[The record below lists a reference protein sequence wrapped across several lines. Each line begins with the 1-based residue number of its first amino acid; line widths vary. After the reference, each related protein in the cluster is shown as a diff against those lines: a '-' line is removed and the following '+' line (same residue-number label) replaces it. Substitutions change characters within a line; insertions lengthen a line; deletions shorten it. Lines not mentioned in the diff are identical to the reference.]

1 MDLSIIIVNYN
12 GLGFLHKCID
22 SIIKYLHPPYI
33 EAALKFEIIIVDN
46 ASTDGSAV
54 FIKENFLKSK
64 GDFVKLIESGENSGF
79 SKGSNLGAGAA
90 LGDFLLFL
98 NPDTEFVQGGFD
110 GIIAFYKQKS
120 DTGKVGAIG
129 ARIVNDDGSIQ
140 LSCRS
145 FPTLSRQFYESWFLS
160 KVFAKSKVFG
170 SYFMSYW
177 DHEETRK
184 VDWLSGAFLF
194 LKKETFFS
202 ACSFSEKYFMYS
214 EDTDICLKLAKAGF
228 SNYYF
233 KSYTVKHLDAETAGR
248 DMGLREAQ
256 IWKSRKIYFTENYSK
271 AHGAAVSFLYFAYV
285 INRMILSAA
294 IYAFSPGRKRRASF
308 RGRVITYKKALV
320 IYFRGAWRLKS

>member
-12 GLGFLHKCID
+12 SLDFLKKCID
-22 SIIKYLHPPYI
+22 SINKYLHPPYL
-33 EAALKFEIIIVDN
+33 EADLKFEIIIVDN

-54 FIKENFLKSK
+54 FIKENFLKSA
-64 GDFVKLIESGENSGF
+64 GGFVKLIESRENSGF
-79 SKGSNLGAGAA
+79 SKASNLGARGA
-90 LGDFLLFL
+90 LGDYLLFL

-110 GIIAFYKQKS
+110 GIIAFYRDKS
-120 DTGKVGAIG
+120 RSGEVGTIG

-140 LSCRS
+140 YSCRS

-194 LKKETFFS
+194 LKKETFYS
-202 ACSFSEKYFMYS
+202 AGSFNEKYFMYS
-214 EDTDICLKLAKAGF
+214 EDTDLCFILAKAGCC
-228 SNYYF
+228 NYYF
-233 KSYTVKHLDAETAGR
+233 RGYTVRHHDAGTAGN

-256 IWKSRKIYFTENYSK
+256 IWRSRKIYFSKNYSK
-271 AHGAAVSFLYFAYV
+271 AHGEAVSFLYFAYV
-285 INRMILSAA
+285 MNRMILAA
-294 IYAFSPGRKRRASF
+294 VIYAFSAGRKRRADF
-308 RGRVITYKKALV
+308 RSRVITCKNALV
-320 IYFRGAWRLKS
+320 IYFSGA